1 MKTKESM
8 PGYFIHIIGPNRLQN
23 ELLMLFLEKETG
35 LPCTFGSDLDMDKSD
50 DNPAETTGL
59 ILYDCM
65 GSDTADLWAELE
77 TGSNPGISG
86 CSIALFNTRPE
97 TGDEKE
103 FLDKGV
109 RGVFHDNESLNM
121 FPKGVQAILNGE
133 MWYSRKT
140 LSERILEPA
149 KPMKTSSEA
158 AGTLT
163 AREKEILIGIAAG
176 HSNDDIANELYI
188 SPHTVKTHI
197 YNIYKKIN
205 ISNRLQAMLWVAK
218 YL

>member
-1 MKTKESM
+1 MLKV
-8 PGYFIHIIGPNRLQN
+8 HIIGPNTLQN
-23 ELLMLFLEKETG
+23 ELLSRFIEDETE
-35 LPCTFGSDLDMDKSD
+35 LTCTFGSKLDMYAN
-50 DNPAETTGL
+50 NPEGTTCL

-65 GSDTADLWAELE
+65 GSDIANLWAELE
-77 TGSNPGISG
+77 TGPNPGPSK
-86 CSIALFNTRPE
+86 CHIALFNIVPE
-97 TGDEKE
+97 TEDEKE
-103 FLDKGV
+103 FLDRGV
-109 RGVFHDNESLNM
+109 RGVFHSNESLDM
-121 FPKGVQAILNGE
+121 FPRGVQAILNGE

-140 LSERILEPA
+140 LSAHILEPDR
-149 KPMKTSSEA
+149 PTKTSSEA
-158 AGTLT
+158 ASTLT

-176 HSNDDIANELYI
+176 HSNDDLANNLYI

>member
-1 MKTKESM
+1 MTEV
-8 PGYFIHIIGPNRLQN
+8 YIIGPNKLQN
-23 ELLMLFLEKETG
+23 EILSQFLEKETG
-35 LPCTFGSDLDMDKSD
+35 LSCTYGSMQEFDGSDN
-50 DNPAETTGL
+50 NPEATERL
-59 ILYDCM
+59 VLYDCM
-65 GSDTADLWAELE
+65 GSHIADLWAELE
-77 TGSNPGISG
+77 TGPDSALSK
-86 CSIALFNTRPE
+86 CSIALFNVGPE
-97 TGDEKE
+97 AGDEKE

-109 RGVFHDNESLNM
+109 RGVFYNNGSLDM
-121 FPKGVQAILNGE
+121 FPRGVQAILNGE